1 MSEITINQ
9 AQVVVDEWIKKVGVR
24 YFNELTNT
32 ALLMEEV
39 GELARIVA
47 RRYGEQ
53 SQKPNEENQD
63 LGDEIADVLFV
74 LICLANQTGVDL
86 NKAFEKVANTYEFA
100 HLKGGL
106 KGIVVL
112 LINKDNLSSLANI
125 SLSKD
130 GIKKSINLKLSDLKQ
145 HNSDLPSNII
155 FDSNGKIIYNNLEA
169 INVFEKINQLITR

>member
-1 MSEITINQ
+1 MKKNIFTGFIILNTFLLSAQSNLNFEVKNLIYSQYPNTNIENTLLAINFWS
-9 AQVVVDEWIKKVGVR
+9 VSDSKSR
-24 YFNELTNT
+24 
-32 ALLMEEV
+32 
-39 GELARIVA
+39 
-47 RRYGEQ
+47 
-53 SQKPNEENQD
+53 
-63 LGDEIADVLFV
+63 
-74 LICLANQTGVDL
+74 DL

-112 LINKDNLSSLANI
+112 LVNKDNLSSLANI

-155 FDSNGKIIYNNLEA
+155 FDSNGKIIYDNLEA

>member
-1 MSEITINQ
+1 MKKNIFTGFIILYTFLLSAQSNLNFEVKNLIYSNYPNTNIENTLLAINFWS
-9 AQVVVDEWIKKVGVR
+9 VSDSKSR
-24 YFNELTNT
+24 
-32 ALLMEEV
+32 
-39 GELARIVA
+39 
-47 RRYGEQ
+47 
-53 SQKPNEENQD
+53 
-63 LGDEIADVLFV
+63 
-74 LICLANQTGVDL
+74 DL

-112 LINKDNLSSLANI
+112 LVNKDNLSSLANI

-130 GIKKSINLKLSDLKQ
+130 GIKKSINLKLADLKQ

-155 FDSNGKIIYNNLEA
+155 FDSNGKIIYNNLDA

>member
-1 MSEITINQ
+1 MKKNIFTGFIILNTFLLSAQSNLNFEVKNLIYSNYPNTNIENTLLAINFWS
-9 AQVVVDEWIKKVGVR
+9 VSDSKSR
-24 YFNELTNT
+24 
-32 ALLMEEV
+32 
-39 GELARIVA
+39 
-47 RRYGEQ
+47 
-53 SQKPNEENQD
+53 
-63 LGDEIADVLFV
+63 
-74 LICLANQTGVDL
+74 DL

-112 LINKDNLSSLANI
+112 LVNKDNLSSLANI

-155 FDSNGKIIYNNLEA
+155 FDSNGKIIYDNLEA

>member
-1 MSEITINQ
+1 MKKNIFTGFIILNTFLLSAQSNLNFDVKNLIYSNYPNTNIENTLLAINFWS
-9 AQVVVDEWIKKVGVR
+9 VSDSKSR
-24 YFNELTNT
+24 
-32 ALLMEEV
+32 
-39 GELARIVA
+39 
-47 RRYGEQ
+47 
-53 SQKPNEENQD
+53 
-63 LGDEIADVLFV
+63 
-74 LICLANQTGVDL
+74 DL

-155 FDSNGKIIYNNLEA
+155 FDSNGKIIYDNLEA

>member
-1 MSEITINQ
+1 MKKNIFTGFIILYTCLLSAQSNLNFEVKNLIYSNYPNTNIENTLLAINFWS
-9 AQVVVDEWIKKVGVR
+9 VSDSKSR
-24 YFNELTNT
+24 
-32 ALLMEEV
+32 
-39 GELARIVA
+39 
-47 RRYGEQ
+47 
-53 SQKPNEENQD
+53 
-63 LGDEIADVLFV
+63 
-74 LICLANQTGVDL
+74 DL

-155 FDSNGKIIYNNLEA
+155 FDSNGKIIYDNLEA

>member
-1 MSEITINQ
+1 MKKNIFTGFIILNTFLLSAQSNLNFEVKNLIYSQYPNTNIENTLLAINFWS
-9 AQVVVDEWIKKVGVR
+9 VSDSKSR
-24 YFNELTNT
+24 
-32 ALLMEEV
+32 
-39 GELARIVA
+39 
-47 RRYGEQ
+47 
-53 SQKPNEENQD
+53 
-63 LGDEIADVLFV
+63 
-74 LICLANQTGVDL
+74 DL

-112 LINKDNLSSLANI
+112 LVNKDNLSSLANI

-130 GIKKSINLKLSDLKQ
+130 GIKKAINLKLSDLKQ

-155 FDSNGKIIYNNLEA
+155 FDSNGKIIYDNLDA

>member
-1 MSEITINQ
+1 MKKNIFTGFIILNTFLLSAQSNLNFEVKNLIYSQYPNTNIENTLLAINFWS
-9 AQVVVDEWIKKVGVR
+9 VSDSKSR
-24 YFNELTNT
+24 
-32 ALLMEEV
+32 
-39 GELARIVA
+39 
-47 RRYGEQ
+47 
-53 SQKPNEENQD
+53 
-63 LGDEIADVLFV
+63 
-74 LICLANQTGVDL
+74 DL

-112 LINKDNLSSLANI
+112 LINKDNLSSIANI

-130 GIKKSINLKLSDLKQ
+130 GIKKSISIKSSDLKQ

-169 INVFEKINQLITR
+169 INVFEKINQLISR

>member
-1 MSEITINQ
+1 MKKNIFTGFIILYTCLLSAQSNLNFEVKNLIYSQYPNTNIENTLLAINFWSVSD
-9 AQVVVDEWIKKVGVR
+9 AKSR
-24 YFNELTNT
+24 
-32 ALLMEEV
+32 
-39 GELARIVA
+39 
-47 RRYGEQ
+47 
-53 SQKPNEENQD
+53 
-63 LGDEIADVLFV
+63 
-74 LICLANQTGVDL
+74 DL

-112 LINKDNLSSLANI
+112 LINKDNLSSIANI

-169 INVFEKINQLITR
+169 INVFEKINQLISR

>member
-1 MSEITINQ
+1 MKKNIFTGFIILYTCLLSAQSNLNFEVKNLIYSNYPNTNIENTLLAINFWS
-9 AQVVVDEWIKKVGVR
+9 VSDSKSR
-24 YFNELTNT
+24 
-32 ALLMEEV
+32 
-39 GELARIVA
+39 
-47 RRYGEQ
+47 
-53 SQKPNEENQD
+53 
-63 LGDEIADVLFV
+63 
-74 LICLANQTGVDL
+74 DL

-169 INVFEKINQLITR
+169 INVFEKINQLISR

>member
-1 MSEITINQ
+1 MKKNIFTGFIILNTFLLSAQSNLNFEVKNLIYSNYPNTNIENTLLAINFWS
-9 AQVVVDEWIKKVGVR
+9 VSDSKSR
-24 YFNELTNT
+24 
-32 ALLMEEV
+32 
-39 GELARIVA
+39 
-47 RRYGEQ
+47 
-53 SQKPNEENQD
+53 
-63 LGDEIADVLFV
+63 
-74 LICLANQTGVDL
+74 DL

-130 GIKKSINLKLSDLKQ
+130 GIKKSINLKSSDLKQ

-155 FDSNGKIIYNNLEA
+155 FDSNGKIIYDNLEA

>member
-1 MSEITINQ
+1 MKKNIFTGFIILYTCLLSAQSNLNFEVKNLIYSQYPNTNIENTLLAINFWS
-9 AQVVVDEWIKKVGVR
+9 VSDSKSR
-24 YFNELTNT
+24 
-32 ALLMEEV
+32 
-39 GELARIVA
+39 
-47 RRYGEQ
+47 
-53 SQKPNEENQD
+53 
-63 LGDEIADVLFV
+63 
-74 LICLANQTGVDL
+74 DL

-112 LINKDNLSSLANI
+112 LVNKDNLSSLANI

-169 INVFEKINQLITR
+169 INVFEKINQLISR

>member
-1 MSEITINQ
+1 MKKNIFTGFIILNTFLLSAQSNLNFEVKNLIYSQYPNTNIENTLLAINFWS
-9 AQVVVDEWIKKVGVR
+9 VSDSKSR
-24 YFNELTNT
+24 
-32 ALLMEEV
+32 
-39 GELARIVA
+39 
-47 RRYGEQ
+47 
-53 SQKPNEENQD
+53 
-63 LGDEIADVLFV
+63 
-74 LICLANQTGVDL
+74 DL

-112 LINKDNLSSLANI
+112 LVNKDNLSSLANI

-130 GIKKSINLKLSDLKQ
+130 GIKKAINLKLSDLKQ

-169 INVFEKINQLITR
+169 INVFEKINQLISR

>member
-1 MSEITINQ
+1 MKKNIFTGFIILNTFLLSAQSNLNFEVKNLIYSNYPNTNIENTLLAINFWS
-9 AQVVVDEWIKKVGVR
+9 VSDSKSR
-24 YFNELTNT
+24 
-32 ALLMEEV
+32 
-39 GELARIVA
+39 
-47 RRYGEQ
+47 
-53 SQKPNEENQD
+53 
-63 LGDEIADVLFV
+63 
-74 LICLANQTGVDL
+74 DL

-112 LINKDNLSSLANI
+112 LVNKDNLSSLANI

-155 FDSNGKIIYNNLEA
+155 FDSNGKIIYDNLEA
-169 INVFEKINQLITR
+169 INVYEKINQLITR

>member
-1 MSEITINQ
+1 MKKNIFTGFIILYTCLLSAQSNLNFEVKNLIYSQYPNTNIENTLLAINFWS
-9 AQVVVDEWIKKVGVR
+9 VSDSKSR
-24 YFNELTNT
+24 
-32 ALLMEEV
+32 
-39 GELARIVA
+39 
-47 RRYGEQ
+47 
-53 SQKPNEENQD
+53 
-63 LGDEIADVLFV
+63 
-74 LICLANQTGVDL
+74 DL

>member
-1 MSEITINQ
+1 MKKNIFTGFIILNTFLLSAQSNLNFEVKNLIYSNYPNTNIENTLLAINFWS
-9 AQVVVDEWIKKVGVR
+9 VSDSKSR
-24 YFNELTNT
+24 
-32 ALLMEEV
+32 
-39 GELARIVA
+39 
-47 RRYGEQ
+47 
-53 SQKPNEENQD
+53 
-63 LGDEIADVLFV
+63 
-74 LICLANQTGVDL
+74 DL

-155 FDSNGKIIYNNLEA
+155 FDSNGKIIYDNLDA
-169 INVFEKINQLITR
+169 INVYEKINQLITR

>member
-1 MSEITINQ
+1 MKKNIFTGFIILNTFLLSAQSNLNFEVKNLIYSNYPNTNIENTLLAINFWS
-9 AQVVVDEWIKKVGVR
+9 VSDSKSR
-24 YFNELTNT
+24 
-32 ALLMEEV
+32 
-39 GELARIVA
+39 
-47 RRYGEQ
+47 
-53 SQKPNEENQD
+53 
-63 LGDEIADVLFV
+63 
-74 LICLANQTGVDL
+74 DL

-155 FDSNGKIIYNNLEA
+155 FDSNGKVIYDNLEA
-169 INVFEKINQLITR
+169 INVYEKINQLITR

>member
-1 MSEITINQ
+1 MKKNIFTGFIILYTCLLSAQSNLNFEVKNLIYSQYPNTNIENTLLAINFWS
-9 AQVVVDEWIKKVGVR
+9 VSDSKSR
-24 YFNELTNT
+24 
-32 ALLMEEV
+32 
-39 GELARIVA
+39 
-47 RRYGEQ
+47 
-53 SQKPNEENQD
+53 
-63 LGDEIADVLFV
+63 
-74 LICLANQTGVDL
+74 DL

-112 LINKDNLSSLANI
+112 LVNKDNLSSLANI

-130 GIKKSINLKLSDLKQ
+130 GIKKAINLKLSDLKQ

-169 INVFEKINQLITR
+169 INVFEKINQLISR

>member
-1 MSEITINQ
+1 MKKNIFTGFIILYTSLLSAQSNLNFEVKNLIYSNYPNTNIENTLLAINFWS
-9 AQVVVDEWIKKVGVR
+9 VSDSKSR
-24 YFNELTNT
+24 
-32 ALLMEEV
+32 
-39 GELARIVA
+39 
-47 RRYGEQ
+47 
-53 SQKPNEENQD
+53 
-63 LGDEIADVLFV
+63 
-74 LICLANQTGVDL
+74 DL

-112 LINKDNLSSLANI
+112 LVNKDNLSSLANI

-130 GIKKSINLKLSDLKQ
+130 GIKKSINLKLADLKQ

>member
-1 MSEITINQ
+1 MKKNIFTGFIILNTFLLSAQSNLNFEVKNLIYSNYPNTNIENTLLAINFWS
-9 AQVVVDEWIKKVGVR
+9 VSDSKSR
-24 YFNELTNT
+24 
-32 ALLMEEV
+32 
-39 GELARIVA
+39 
-47 RRYGEQ
+47 
-53 SQKPNEENQD
+53 
-63 LGDEIADVLFV
+63 
-74 LICLANQTGVDL
+74 DL

-130 GIKKSINLKLSDLKQ
+130 GIKKAINLKLSDLKQ

>member
-1 MSEITINQ
+1 MKKNIFTGFIILYTSLLSAQSNLNFEVKNLIYSQYPNTNIENTLLAINFWSIS
-9 AQVVVDEWIKKVGVR
+9 DSKSR
-24 YFNELTNT
+24 
-32 ALLMEEV
+32 
-39 GELARIVA
+39 
-47 RRYGEQ
+47 
-53 SQKPNEENQD
+53 
-63 LGDEIADVLFV
+63 
-74 LICLANQTGVDL
+74 DL

-112 LINKDNLSSLANI
+112 LVNKDNLSSLANI

-169 INVFEKINQLITR
+169 INVYEKINQLITR

>member
-1 MSEITINQ
+1 MKKNIFTGFIILYTSLLSAQSNLNFEVKNLIYSQYPNTNIENTLLVINFWS
-9 AQVVVDEWIKKVGVR
+9 VSDSKSR
-24 YFNELTNT
+24 
-32 ALLMEEV
+32 
-39 GELARIVA
+39 
-47 RRYGEQ
+47 
-53 SQKPNEENQD
+53 
-63 LGDEIADVLFV
+63 
-74 LICLANQTGVDL
+74 DL

-155 FDSNGKIIYNNLEA
+155 FDSNGKIIYDNLEV
-169 INVFEKINQLITR
+169 INVYEKINQLITR

>member
-1 MSEITINQ
+1 MKKNIFTGFIILNTFLLSAQSNLNFEVKNLIYSQYPNTNIENTLLAINFWSVSD
-9 AQVVVDEWIKKVGVR
+9 AKSR
-24 YFNELTNT
+24 
-32 ALLMEEV
+32 
-39 GELARIVA
+39 
-47 RRYGEQ
+47 
-53 SQKPNEENQD
+53 
-63 LGDEIADVLFV
+63 
-74 LICLANQTGVDL
+74 DL

-112 LINKDNLSSLANI
+112 LINKDNLSSIANI

-130 GIKKSINLKLSDLKQ
+130 GIKKSISIKSSDLKQ

-169 INVFEKINQLITR
+169 INVFEKINQLISR

>member
-1 MSEITINQ
+1 MKKNIFTGFIILYTCLLSAQSNLNFEVKNLIYSQYPNTNIENTLLAINFWS
-9 AQVVVDEWIKKVGVR
+9 VSDSKSR
-24 YFNELTNT
+24 
-32 ALLMEEV
+32 
-39 GELARIVA
+39 
-47 RRYGEQ
+47 
-53 SQKPNEENQD
+53 
-63 LGDEIADVLFV
+63 
-74 LICLANQTGVDL
+74 DL

-112 LINKDNLSSLANI
+112 LINKDNLSSIANI

-169 INVFEKINQLITR
+169 INVFEKINQLISR

>member
-1 MSEITINQ
+1 MKKNIFTGFIILNTFLLSAQSNLNFEVKNLIYSNYPNTNIENTLLAINFWS
-9 AQVVVDEWIKKVGVR
+9 VSDSKSR
-24 YFNELTNT
+24 
-32 ALLMEEV
+32 
-39 GELARIVA
+39 
-47 RRYGEQ
+47 
-53 SQKPNEENQD
+53 
-63 LGDEIADVLFV
+63 
-74 LICLANQTGVDL
+74 DL

-112 LINKDNLSSLANI
+112 LVNKDNLSSLANI

-155 FDSNGKIIYNNLEA
+155 FDSNGKIIYDNLEA
-169 INVFEKINQLITR
+169 INDFEKINQLITR

>member
-1 MSEITINQ
+1 MKKNIFTGFIILYTCLLSAQSNLNFEVKNLIYSQYPNTNIENTLLAINFWS
-9 AQVVVDEWIKKVGVR
+9 VSDSKSR
-24 YFNELTNT
+24 
-32 ALLMEEV
+32 
-39 GELARIVA
+39 
-47 RRYGEQ
+47 
-53 SQKPNEENQD
+53 
-63 LGDEIADVLFV
+63 
-74 LICLANQTGVDL
+74 DL

-112 LINKDNLSSLANI
+112 LVNKDNLSSLANI

-130 GIKKSINLKLSDLKQ
+130 GIKKAINLKLSDLKQ

>member
-1 MSEITINQ
+1 MKKNIFTGFIILYTSLLSAQSNLNFEVKNLIYSQYPNTNIENTLLAINFWSVSD
-9 AQVVVDEWIKKVGVR
+9 AKSR
-24 YFNELTNT
+24 
-32 ALLMEEV
+32 
-39 GELARIVA
+39 
-47 RRYGEQ
+47 
-53 SQKPNEENQD
+53 
-63 LGDEIADVLFV
+63 
-74 LICLANQTGVDL
+74 DL

-112 LINKDNLSSLANI
+112 LVNKDNLSSLANI

-169 INVFEKINQLITR
+169 INVFEKINQLISR

>member
-1 MSEITINQ
+1 MKKNIFTGFIILNTFLLSAQSNLNFEVKNLIYSNYPNTNIENTLLAINFWS
-9 AQVVVDEWIKKVGVR
+9 VSDSKSR
-24 YFNELTNT
+24 
-32 ALLMEEV
+32 
-39 GELARIVA
+39 
-47 RRYGEQ
+47 
-53 SQKPNEENQD
+53 
-63 LGDEIADVLFV
+63 
-74 LICLANQTGVDL
+74 DL

-112 LINKDNLSSLANI
+112 LINKDNLSSIANI

-169 INVFEKINQLITR
+169 INVFEKINQLISR